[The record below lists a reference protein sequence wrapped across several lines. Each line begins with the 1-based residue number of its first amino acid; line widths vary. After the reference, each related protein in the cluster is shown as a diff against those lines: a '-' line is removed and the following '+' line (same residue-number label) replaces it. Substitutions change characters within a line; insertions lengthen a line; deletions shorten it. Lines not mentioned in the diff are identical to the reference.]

1 MRAEAKKRRYLAP
14 MQFVVT
20 ATLALL
26 LAIATP
32 PSDPAAAVR
41 RAESDFAAAF
51 AAHDTAKFASMI
63 EEQAIF
69 FDRGQPLQGRE
80 AIVKLWTPWVEAE
93 KSPFSWTP
101 ETAIISADG
110 TIGSTSG
117 PVYDA
122 EGIKFSR
129 FHSVW
134 RKQKDGSWKVLFDG
148 PGSPVCPPVAK

>member
-1 MRAEAKKRRYLAP
+1 
-14 MQFVVT
+14 MQFVAA

-26 LAIATP
+26 LATSTP
-32 PSDPAAAVR
+32 ANDPAAAVR

-51 AAHDTAKFASMI
+51 AARDKAKFASMI

-69 FDRGQPLQGRE
+69 FDRGQPVQGRE

-93 KSPFSWTP
+93 KPPFSWTP
-101 ETAIISADG
+101 ETAVISADG

-122 EGIKFSR
+122 AGNKFSR

-148 PGSPVCPPVAK
+148 PGAPVCPPAAK